1 VILAHEAAIRFGIF
15 ASILAAMALAE
26 AAFPARQRNFPRLSR
41 WPANLLMSV
50 ANTALLRFLFP
61 LLAVGAAAWAEA
73 RGIGLLRALPSWAAF
88 AAGLFL
94 LDAIIYAQHWA
105 MHRFAILWRLHRVHH
120 TDRDVDVTTS
130 LRFHPGEIALSMG
143 LKMAAVI
150 ALGVP
155 PEAVVVF
162 EVVLNAMAMFN
173 HANWKLPASVDRVL
187 RAIVVTPDMHR
198 IHHSLKRN
206 ETDSNYGFNL
216 SLWDRLFGT
225 YRAAASAPNFPLG
238 LESYQTTMPN
248 SFFYIVILP
257 FRSEPLR

>member
-15 ASILAAMALAE
+15 AAALAVFALAE
-26 AAFPARQRNFPRLSR
+26 AAFPVRQRNFPRISR
-41 WPANLLMSV
+41 WPANLLMTA
-50 ANTALLRFLFP
+50 ANTAVLRFLFP
-61 LLAVGAAAWAEA
+61 LLAVGAAVWAQA
-73 RGIGLLRALPSWAAF
+73 RGIGLLHALPFPAAF
-88 AAGLFL
+88 AAGLIL

-105 MHRFAILWRLHRVHH
+105 MHRFAILWRQHRVHH

-143 LKMAAVI
+143 LKMAAVV
-150 ALGVP
+150 ALGMP

-173 HANWKLPASVDRVL
+173 HANWKLPAAVDRVL

-198 IHHSLKRN
+198 IHHSLKRD

-216 SLWDRLFGT
+216 SLWDRLFRT
-225 YRAAASAPNFPLG
+225 YRPAASRPQFPLG
-238 LESYQTTMPN
+238 LESYQTVMPN
-248 SFFYIVILP
+248 NFLYIIMLP
-257 FRSEPLR
+257 FRPEPLR